1 MLIGLK
7 QSDAVTSVGVA
18 SGRIGTP
25 VNGRTTLIGCA
36 PAIRTM
42 GTVCSRPSAPS
53 ASVYDSAAESDY
65 C

>member
-1 MLIGLK
+1 MLINLK

-18 SGRIGTP
+18 SGHIETP

-42 GTVCSRPSAPS
+42 GTVCSRPSAALCIS
-53 ASVYDSAAESDY
+53 L
-65 C
+65 